1 MAWPASCLAAEP
13 GSMCRAHMVFILS
26 YVLST
31 LRVRR
36 MPRISTL
43 AARMRF
49 DPTGL
54 VFRPLLRFEI
64 QQQGNHIQ
72 WKQTTLKEY

>member
-1 MAWPASCLAAEP
+1 
-13 GSMCRAHMVFILS
+13 
-26 YVLST
+26 
-31 LRVRR
+31 

-43 AARMRF
+43 AAGMRF